1 MQRPETEPM
10 YSGGNRLEFP
20 VTSEYN
26 TVDYTDFIQGHITNI
41 DNLVISQSM
50 HDGKFSAIFASSKLY
65 SPRPAH
71 KWGIRRSY
79 DSFVEFVEEEWKWVN
94 GKSKVIYSLSCDE
107 KFGFGVYLMENYG
120 TNQTILSGTANIEK
134 NLNEGLQITACAAR
148 KSTFYIIMTK
158 DTKEYHGKGQKW
170 FVRKKWKQVDDDI
183 QEGYKDGKAITGICY
198 SIGLKKYFVVMTE
211 TPGRKQSYE
220 WFNMTTEESSDRE
233 NWIDEKYKQGL
244 HPTIIFKDPTVNKL
258 LIVMTEDENRSPGF
272 VYKSNYELRAVQHGD
287 LRCRDSSL
295 NSLLKKT
302 REIRRTLDNF
312 ENLPFGAL
320 DPQQPKH

>member
-1 MQRPETEPM
+1 M
-10 YSGGNRLEFP
+10 
-20 VTSEYN
+20 
-26 TVDYTDFIQGHITNI
+26 
-41 DNLVISQSM
+41 
-50 HDGKFSAIFASSKLY
+50 
-65 SPRPAH
+65 
-71 KWGIRRSY
+71 
-79 DSFVEFVEEEWKWVN
+79 EFVEEEWKWVN

-107 KFGFGVYLMENYG
+107 KFGFRVYLMENYG
-120 TNQTILSGTANIEK
+120 TNQTILRGTANIEK

-158 DTKEYHGKGQKW
+158 DRKEYQGKGQKW
-170 FVRKKWKQVDDDI
+170 FVREKWKQVDDDI

-198 SIGLKKYFVVMTE
+198 SIGLKQYFVVMTE

-220 WFNMTTEESSDRE
+220 WFNVTTEENSDRE
-233 NWIDEKYKQGL
+233 NWVDEKYKQGL

-295 NSLLKKT
+295 NSLLKINS
-302 REIRRTLDNF
+302 RDSEDSRQL
-312 ENLPFGAL
+312 
-320 DPQQPKH
+320 

>member
-1 MQRPETEPM
+1 
-10 YSGGNRLEFP
+10 
-20 VTSEYN
+20 
-26 TVDYTDFIQGHITNI
+26 
-41 DNLVISQSM
+41 M

-107 KFGFGVYLMENYG
+107 KFGFGVYLMENHG
-120 TNQTILSGTANIEK
+120 TNQTILRGTANIEK

-211 TPGRKQSYE
+211 TPGKQSYE
-220 WFNMTTEESSDRE
+220 WINVSTEENSDRE
-233 NWIDEKYKQGL
+233 NWVGEKYKQGL
-244 HPTIIFKDPTVNKL
+244 HPTIIFKGPTVNKL
-258 LIVMTEDENRSPGF
+258 LIVMTVDENRSPGF
-272 VYKSNYELRAVQHGD
+272 VYKSDYELRAVQHGD

-312 ENLPFGAL
+312 ENLPFRAL
-320 DPQQPKH
+320 DRQQPKH

>member
-134 NLNEGLQITACAAR
+134 NLDEGLQITACAAR

-158 DTKEYHGKGQKW
+158 DRKEYQGKGQKW
-170 FVRKKWKQVDDDI
+170 FVREKWKQVDDDI
-183 QEGYKDGKAITGICY
+183 QEGYKDGKVITGICY

-211 TPGRKQSYE
+211 TPLE
-220 WFNMTTEESSDRE
+220 A
-233 NWIDEKYKQGL
+233 
-244 HPTIIFKDPTVNKL
+244 
-258 LIVMTEDENRSPGF
+258 
-272 VYKSNYELRAVQHGD
+272 ELRVV
-287 LRCRDSSL
+287 
-295 NSLLKKT
+295 
-302 REIRRTLDNF
+302 
-312 ENLPFGAL
+312 
-320 DPQQPKH
+320 